1 MRGIQLLIFSFILI
15 LSARAQT
22 SLTWFGD
29 GSDSNWST
37 IGNWSSGTP
46 SPTGGT
52 ASLTFNDSSLTNFT
66 PFIEQNYDIDSLHF
80 FASTASFDFDGAP
93 GVTLTLENSSLG
105 MDMDTSGNVS
115 FSSNITFNLP
125 QAQEWDVFANSL
137 QINGVISGVGVLTLR
152 GSGSLILN
160 STNTYTG
167 GTILED
173 GLFLS
178 LNANDALGSGPLII
192 SGDSTIAAQGNLT
205 LENAVTIGNNF
216 GIGNSTNAALTL
228 AGPVTLAGS
237 PAISISSDSSSPLII
252 TGDVS
257 ESGGPQSLTINGG
270 GVLQLSGNNTYS
282 GGTMILGSTVIAG
295 SDSALGSGNV
305 ALGNADFGGTLA
317 INNGFTLTN
326 PLTLSNGTLAGLG
339 TFAPSSGA
347 LTIGSGLTVSPGF
360 IQTNSDHMPVN
371 GSIGTLTFS
380 PGLTLDS
387 GGTLALKFINA
398 TGTAGTDWDFVSV
411 NGTLSLTATSGSPF
425 NLTLASY
432 SNTTGAPDVLAGFD
446 SSSSYTWQ
454 IASGTSMTG
463 FDPSAF
469 NVDTSSFQNSLGTG
483 QFFLTQS
490 GNDLFLNFTPVP
502 EPSTVALLSLG
513 ASVLVVAGRR
523 RRRR

>member
-1 MRGIQLLIFSFILI
+1 MRGIRLLTFFFILI

-22 SLTWFGD
+22 WIGL

-37 IGNWSSGTP
+37 AANWSPSGAP
-46 SPTGGT
+46 ANNGT
-52 ASLTFNDSSLTNFT
+52 AILTFDDTSLTNFT
-66 PFIEQNYDIDSLHF
+66 PFIEQNYDIDSLNF
-80 FASTASFDFDGAP
+80 FASTASYSFNGAP
-93 GVTLTLENSSLG
+93 GATLTLETGSLG
-105 MDMDTSGNVS
+105 MDMDTSGDVS

-125 QAQEWDVFANSL
+125 QSQEWDIFANSL
-137 QINGVISGVGVLTLR
+137 EIDGVISGAGALTLR

-160 STNTYTG
+160 STSTYTG

-178 LNANDALGSGPLII
+178 LNANDALGSGPLTI
-192 SGDSTIAAQGNLT
+192 SGDSTLAAQGSIT
-205 LENAVTIGNNF
+205 FDNAVTIESDF
-216 GIGNSTNAALTL
+216 GIGSSSNASLTFS
-228 AGPVTLAGS
+228 GPVTLAAS
-237 PAISISSDSSSPLII
+237 PTIFISSDSSSPFII

-270 GVLQLSGNNTYS
+270 GTLQLSGNNTYT
-282 GGTMILGSTVIAG
+282 GGTTILGSTVIAG

-305 ALGNADFGGTLA
+305 TLGNTDFGGTLA
-317 INNGFTLTN
+317 VNSGFTLTN
-326 PLTLSNGTLAGLG
+326 PLTLNNGTLAGLG

-347 LTIGSGLTVSPGF
+347 PTIGSGLTISPGF

-371 GSIGTLTFS
+371 ASVGTLTFS

-398 TGTAGTDWDFVSV
+398 TGTAGTDWDLVSV
-411 NGTLSLTATSGSPF
+411 NGTLNLTATSGSPF

-432 SNTTGAPDVLAGFD
+432 SNTTGAPDLLAGFD
-446 SSSSYTWQ
+446 SSSNYTWQ
-454 IASGTSMTG
+454 IASGTSVTG

-469 NVDTSSFQNSLGTG
+469 TIDTSSFQNSLGTG

-513 ASVLVVAGRR
+513 ASVLVVSGRR